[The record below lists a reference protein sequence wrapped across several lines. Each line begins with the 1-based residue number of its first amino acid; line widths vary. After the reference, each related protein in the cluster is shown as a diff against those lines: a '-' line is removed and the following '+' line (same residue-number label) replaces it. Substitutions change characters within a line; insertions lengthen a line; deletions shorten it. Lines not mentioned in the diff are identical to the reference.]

1 MQVEHH
7 HPMVALLDRLRGAT
21 LRHRTQHP
29 ADGTSRQR
37 PQKSTAR
44 LAMSL

>member
-7 HPMVALLDRLRGAT
+7 HPMVALLDRLSGAT
-21 LRHRTQHP
+21 LRHCTQHP

-37 PQKSTAR
+37 PQKPSPR
-44 LAMSL
+44 FAMIL